1 LLWPMDRVAVVDR
14 EKCRPKDCGLPCI
27 RQCPMVKC
35 DIEAIRLEG
44 GYPVISELL
53 CSGCGICVR
62 RCPFGA
68 ISIVRLPTAVEGEAV
83 FRYGPNTF
91 KLYRLP
97 VPLRGYVTGLVGV
110 NGIGKTTVLKL
121 LSGRLKVNLGRPE
134 DPPSL
139 EEVLRKFRGSPLQEY
154 LRALYE
160 GELRVAYKPQYV
172 DRIPEVAKGVVGELL
187 ERVDERGVLKQVV
200 EELELQGV
208 MDRPLNVLSGGE
220 LQRVAIAAVLCRDA
234 DVYLLDEPSSHLDV
248 YQRMKAAR
256 AIRRAASGGRMV
268 VVAEHDL
275 AMLDYLSDQVYILY
289 GKPDVYG
296 IVSRAHGV
304 REGINIYIR
313 GYIPDENVRFRSKPI
328 TFHER
333 PPMRP
338 ETGVEPAL
346 KWTDLEKG
354 YETFHLK
361 VEAGE
366 AFLGEVV
373 GIVGKNGV
381 GKTTFMKLLA
391 GVEEPDSGEV
401 VNPYG
406 PEGLS
411 YKPQYPSGLYTG
423 TVREVL
429 EEAGGDKVRKK
440 WFVSEVIE
448 PLHLTDLMDRDV
460 EELSG
465 GALQRLAIAACLLK
479 DAKIYLLDEPSAYLD
494 VEERLSV
501 AKAIKRMVETRH
513 ATAFVVEHDV
523 VSLDF
528 MADRLMV
535 FLGEAGRR
543 GEASKPM
550 DMRDGMNMFLKDVG
564 VTFRRD
570 PETRRPRVN
579 KEGSRLDRL
588 QKETGEYYYVRG

>member
-1 LLWPMDRVAVVDR
+1 MLWPMDRVAVVDR

-248 YQRMKAAR
+248 YQRMKAAK
-256 AIRRAASGGRMV
+256 AIRRAASGDRMV

-588 QKETGEYYYVRG
+588 QKETGEYYYVD

>member
-1 LLWPMDRVAVVDR
+1 MLWPMDRVAVVDR
-14 EKCRPKDCGLPCI
+14 EKCRPKDCGLLCI

-35 DIEAIRLEG
+35 DVEAIRLEG

-53 CSGCGICVR
+53 CSGCGVCVR

-68 ISIVRLPTAVEGEAV
+68 ISIVRLPTAAEGEAV

-97 VPLRGYVTGLVGV
+97 VPLKGYVTGLVGA
-110 NGIGKTTVLKL
+110 NGIGKTTVLRL
-121 LSGRLKVNLGRPE
+121 LSGKLRVNLGRPE
-134 DPPSL
+134 EPPSL
-139 EEVLRKFRGSPLQEY
+139 DEVLRSFRGSPLQEY
-154 LRALYE
+154 LRALYN

-172 DRIPEVAKGVVGELL
+172 DRIPEVAEGVVGELL
-187 ERVDERGVLKQVV
+187 ERVDERGVLKRVV
-200 EELELQGV
+200 EGLELRGV
-208 MDRPLNVLSGGE
+208 MDRPLNILSGGE

-248 YQRMKAAR
+248 YQRMKMAKAVR
-256 AIRRAASGGRMV
+256 SVASEGRMV

-275 AMLDYLSDQVYILY
+275 AVLDYLSDHVYILY

-304 REGINIYIR
+304 REGINIYVR
-313 GYIPDENVRFRSKPI
+313 GYIPDENVRFRDKPI

-338 ETGVEPAL
+338 EAGSEPAL
-346 KWTDLEKG
+346 KWTDLEKDYG
-354 YETFHLK
+354 EFRLN
-361 VEAGE
+361 VEGGE
-366 AFLGEVV
+366 AYLGEVV

-381 GKTTFMKLLA
+381 GKTTFIKLLA
-391 GVEEPDSGEV
+391 EVEEPDDGEV
-401 VNPYG
+401 FNPYG
-406 PEGLS
+406 VEALS

-429 EEAGGDKVRKK
+429 EEAGGERVRKK
-440 WFVSEVIE
+440 WFISEVIE
-448 PLHLTDLMDRDV
+448 SLHLIDLMDRDV

-465 GALQRLAIAACLLK
+465 GALQRLAIAACLLR

-501 AKAIKRMVETRH
+501 ARAIKRIVEMRH

-550 DMRDGMNMFLKDVG
+550 EMRDGMNMFLKDVG

-588 QKETGEYYYVRG
+588 QKERGEYYYVG

>member
-1 LLWPMDRVAVVDR
+1 MLWPMDRVAVVDR

-68 ISIVRLPTAVEGEAV
+68 ISIVRLPTGVEGEAV

-97 VPLRGYVTGLVGV
+97 VPLRGYVTGLVGA

-134 DPPSL
+134 DPPSV

-256 AIRRAASGGRMV
+256 AIRRAASGDRMV

-275 AMLDYLSDQVYILY
+275 AVLDYLSDQVYILY

-304 REGINIYIR
+304 REGINIYVR

-338 ETGVEPAL
+338 EVGTEPAL

-354 YETFHLK
+354 YETFHLR

-391 GVEEPDSGEV
+391 GVEEPDSGKV

-406 PEGLS
+406 LEGLS

-440 WFVSEVIE
+440 WFISEVIE
-448 PLHLTDLMDRDV
+448 PLHLTNLMDRDV

-501 AKAIKRMVETRH
+501 AKAIKRIVETRH

-550 DMRDGMNMFLKDVG
+550 EMRDGMNMFLKDVG

>member
-97 VPLRGYVTGLVGV
+97 VPLRGYVTGLVGM

-588 QKETGEYYYVRG
+588 QKETGEYYYVD

>member
-1 LLWPMDRVAVVDR
+1 MLWPMDRVAVVDR

-27 RQCPMVKC
+27 KQCPMVKC

-53 CSGCGICVR
+53 CTGCGICVR

-160 GELRVAYKPQYV
+160 GELKVAYKPQYV

-248 YQRMKAAR
+248 YQRMKAAK
-256 AIRRAASGGRMV
+256 AIRRVASGDRMV

-304 REGINIYIR
+304 REGINIYVR

-338 ETGVEPAL
+338 EAGIEPAL

-354 YETFHLK
+354 YETFHLR

-406 PEGLS
+406 LEGLS

-440 WFVSEVIE
+440 WFISEVIE

>member
-53 CSGCGICVR
+53 CTGCGICVR

-97 VPLRGYVTGLVGV
+97 VPLRGHVTGLVGV

-134 DPPSL
+134 DPPSV

-172 DRIPEVAKGVVGELL
+172 DRIPEVAEGVVGELL
-187 ERVDERGVLKQVV
+187 ERVDERGVLEQVV
-200 EELELQGV
+200 EELELRGV

-275 AMLDYLSDQVYILY
+275 AVLDYLSDQVYILY

-304 REGINIYIR
+304 REGINIYVR

-338 ETGVEPAL
+338 ETGTEPAL
-346 KWTDLEKG
+346 RWTDLEKG
-354 YETFHLK
+354 YKTFHLS

-366 AFLGEVV
+366 TFLGEVV

-513 ATAFVVEHDV
+513 ATAFIVEHDV

-570 PETRRPRVN
+570 AETRRPRVN

-588 QKETGEYYYVRG
+588 QKERGEYYYVRG

>member
-1 LLWPMDRVAVVDR
+1 MLWPMDRVAVVDR

-134 DPPSL
+134 DPPSV

-154 LRALYE
+154 LKALYE
-160 GELRVAYKPQYV
+160 GELKVAYKPQYV

-256 AIRRAASGGRMV
+256 AIRKAASGDRMV

-275 AMLDYLSDQVYILY
+275 AVLDYLSDQVYILY

-304 REGINIYIR
+304 REGINIYVR

-338 ETGVEPAL
+338 EAGTEPAL
-346 KWTDLEKG
+346 RWTDLEKG
-354 YETFHLK
+354 YETFHLR

-440 WFVSEVIE
+440 WFISEVIE

-494 VEERLSV
+494 IEERLSV
-501 AKAIKRMVETRH
+501 TKAIKRMVETRH
-513 ATAFVVEHDV
+513 ATAFIVEHDV

-535 FLGEAGRR
+535 FLGDAGRR

-550 DMRDGMNMFLKDVG
+550 EMREGMNMFVKDVG

-579 KEGSRLDRL
+579 KEASRLDRL
-588 QKETGEYYYVRG
+588 QKERGEYYYVRG

>member
-1 LLWPMDRVAVVDR
+1 MLWPMDRVAVVDR

-588 QKETGEYYYVRG
+588 QKETGEYYYVG